1 MVEFMK
7 WGNPPNTG
15 YHFETAAGWR
25 GGGLWYPFM
34 KYVTT
39 IQGLHYNYRKS
50 IALGLKLVYSFI
62 SFIIL
67 LILLPVTYVR
77 HSWCNAK
84 DWQSVDLREH
94 RQKTFVTL
102 SGFWPLSK
110 EVGGGGVSWVNPL
123 NKKDSWRKYFF
134 QIMLNLVKELAAVS
148 YLQNLEIRWKKG
160 MYISFDFIWYSIH
173 LVIVH

>member
-34 KYVTT
+34 NYVTT

-77 HSWCNAK
+77 HS
-84 DWQSVDLREH
+84 
-94 RQKTFVTL
+94 
-102 SGFWPLSK
+102 
-110 EVGGGGVSWVNPL
+110 
-123 NKKDSWRKYFF
+123 
-134 QIMLNLVKELAAVS
+134 
-148 YLQNLEIRWKKG
+148 
-160 MYISFDFIWYSIH
+160 
-173 LVIVH
+173 